1 MAKEK
6 VPGSEKNERLT
17 MTEKKK
23 GVLKSFPGTYWLVV
37 FFEFMERG
45 SYYGMMSV
53 LSIYL
58 TEQLGFAKT
67 SVGLIKG
74 TIQPILYFLPII
86 SGALADR
93 FGYRRTLMVA
103 FTFLGGGYFLTAQM
117 TSYTAIFL
125 ALCVMA
131 LGAGTF
137 KPIITGSIART
148 TDKSNSTLGFGIYY
162 WSINLGAFLF
172 PLILVPFL
180 KNSPM
185 FGWKWVI
192 IASALGTGAMLIPTI
207 FFMKEPP
214 KEKDETNGK
223 ELNIIKTVANAFEI
237 IYSPFV
243 LIYHY
248 LRSSKNRAVLVYII
262 IALIL
267 VLSLWQYSKLSPVV
281 EKLNKATHIEN
292 GTALTFIIERNVMRE
307 SPFIIN
313 ELNSESINGYNVIFQ
328 IKADSEASES
338 VKRIQQDGN
347 DLAVTILKPK
357 AESLYSDVQLQL
369 AGTLNLEKTLLDS
382 TLKKIANSNVNRV
395 LVTFSNPDKFSE
407 YKADLLNQLQMN
419 PSLINITDETLQD
432 LFDKILEKSELTVK
446 VEKSVDNS
454 KPYSIEEVAINNLIV
469 SIYQTENIDSYK
481 LDLLNEIRNYSN
493 YLTLTQSELDEFM
506 NNAQQRSFFPF
517 FLVLIFISSLIIL
530 AIQKMYV
537 HAEKFTK
544 ASINLIASV
553 FIAAVIWLIP
563 GLDIFSRII
572 STVIYFTVLSL
583 FTIETDDNAKFK
595 DNFRFLLMIFI
606 YSGFWILYFQM
617 FDSVLWYVKAY
628 VDATSL
634 NNFVNGFLGKFG
646 FNINWFFDVEHVTVI
661 NAGTIILL
669 QLVISNIVKNTK
681 ALPTMVVGIAMG
693 TVGMAIL
700 AISTSIW
707 VFMAGIFIFS
717 IGEMTAH
724 PKFYSYVGLIAPK
737 DRVATYMGYI
747 FLYGVIG
754 SSVGAILGANM
765 YVHFVDK
772 LNQPRTL
779 WLIFS
784 GIGVATIVGL
794 LLYNKFSP
802 KRETEEMEKSA

>member
-1 MAKEK
+1 
-6 VPGSEKNERLT
+6 
-17 MTEKKK
+17 MTKEKKK
-23 GVLKSFPGTYWLVV
+23 GVLGSFSKSYWVVV

-93 FGYRRTLMVA
+93 FGYRRTLTVA
-103 FTFLGGGYFLTAQM
+103 FAFLGGGYFLTSQM
-117 TSYTAIFL
+117 TSYTAVFL

-137 KPIITGSIART
+137 KPIISGSIARL
-148 TDKSNSTLGFGIYY
+148 TDKSNSTMGFGIYY

-180 KNSPM
+180 KNSPL
-185 FGWKWVI
+185 FGWRWVI
-192 IASALGTGAMLIPTI
+192 IASALGTGAMIIPTLLI
-207 FFMKEPP
+207 FKEPP
-214 KEKDETNGK
+214 GEKKKNKGK
-223 ELNIIKTVANAFEI
+223 ELNLIKTVANAFEI

-248 LRSSKNRAVLVYII
+248 FRSSKNRTVLVYII
-262 IALIL
+262 IVLLL
-267 VLSLWQYSKLSPVV
+267 VLSLWQYGQRKPLE
-281 EKLNKATHIEN
+281 EKLNKATLIEN
-292 GTALTFIIERNVMRE
+292 GTNLTFTIERNVMTANPYQLGKQYFE
-307 SPFIIN
+307 KID
-313 ELNSESINGYNVIFQ
+313 GYNLIFELTP
-328 IKADSEASES
+328 DSEAEKCL
-338 VKRIQQDGN
+338 KRIQQDGK
-347 DLAVTILKPK
+347 DLAITILKP
-357 AESLYSDVQLQL
+357 ENNLLYSALQTQLKNFVNFSSAKLDTVLKRFEKNEVNRILVTISKPDQFPDFENDLLSQLQ
-369 AGTLNLEKTLLDS
+369 T
-382 TLKKIANSNVNRV
+382 
-395 LVTFSNPDKFSE
+395 
-407 YKADLLNQLQMN
+407 N
-419 PSLINITDETLQD
+419 PSLNNLTGEAVNL
-432 LFDKILEKSELTVK
+432 LFEGVTEKSAFTVK
-446 VEKSVDNS
+446 IETKGEGH
-454 KPYSIEEVAINNLIV
+454 KPYSIEQIASNNLLLT
-469 SIYQTENIDSYK
+469 IYHPGNINLYK
-481 LDLLNEIRNYSN
+481 FDLLKDVRAHSN
-493 YLTLTQSELDEFM
+493 FATFSQAELDELVDR
-506 NNAQQRSFFPF
+506 AQQRSFFSF
-517 FLVLIFISSLIIL
+517 FIILLFISSLIIL
-530 AIQKMYV
+530 AIQKRYEK
-537 HAEKFTK
+537 AEGFTK
-544 ASINLIASV
+544 AMYNLIASAIIV
-553 FIAAVIWLIP
+553 AVIWLIP

-583 FTIETDDNAKFK
+583 FTIETDDTEKFK

-634 NNFVNGFLGKFG
+634 NNFVNVVLHKLG

-669 QLVISNIVKNTK
+669 QLVVSMIVKNTK
-681 ALPTMVVGIAMG
+681 ALPTMIAGIAMG
-693 TVGMAIL
+693 TIGMAIL
-700 AISTSIW
+700 AISPSIW
-707 VFMAGIFIFS
+707 VFMLGIIIFS
-717 IGEMTAH
+717 VGEMTAH
-724 PKFYSYVGLIAPK
+724 PKFISYVGLIAPK

-754 SSVGAILGANM
+754 SSIGAILGANM

-779 WLIFS
+779 WLVFS
-784 GIGVATIVGL
+784 GIGVATIVAL
-794 LLYNKFSP
+794 LLYNKFLP
-802 KRETEEMEKSA
+802 KKDEEE

>member
-1 MAKEK
+1 MA
-6 VPGSEKNERLT
+6 
-17 MTEKKK
+17 EKKK
-23 GVLKSFPGTYWLVV
+23 GVLRSFSGTYWLVV

-103 FTFLGGGYFLTAQM
+103 FAFLGGGYFLTAQM

-192 IASALGTGAMLIPTI
+192 LASALGTGAMLIPTI

-214 KEKDETNGK
+214 KEKDESKGK

-248 LRSSKNRAVLVYII
+248 LRSSKNRAVSVYLIV
-262 IALIL
+262 ALIL
-267 VLSLWQYSKLSPVV
+267 VLSLWQYSKLNPVV

-292 GTALTFIIERNVMRE
+292 GTALTFVIERNVMKQSQFSIKKLYFE
-307 SPFIIN
+307 SVD
-313 ELNSESINGYNVIFQ
+313 GYNLNFEL
-328 IKADSEASES
+328 KPDPEATES
-338 VKRIQQDGN
+338 TKRIQQDGK
-347 DLAVTILKPK
+347 DLSVTILKPA
-357 AESLYSDVQLQL
+357 AESLHSDMQSQFEGMLDFPK
-369 AGTLNLEKTLLDS
+369 ALLDS
-382 TLKKIANSNVNRV
+382 TIKNFTKNDVNRIT
-395 LVTFSNPDKFSE
+395 VTISNPDKFSE
-407 YKADLLNQLQMN
+407 YETDLLNQLQMN
-419 PSLINITDETLQD
+419 QSLESITSGTVQE
-432 LFDKILEKSELTVK
+432 LFVKIQEKSELTVK
-446 VEKSVDNS
+446 IEKPGDNS
-454 KPYSIEEVAINNLIV
+454 EPYSIEEIASNNLVV
-469 SIYQTENIDSYK
+469 SIYQTENVESYK
-481 LDLLNEIRNYSN
+481 FDLLKNIRNYSN
-493 YLTLTQSELDEFM
+493 YLTLTQTELDELV
-506 NNAQQRSFFPF
+506 NSSQQRSFFPF
-517 FLVLIFISSLIIL
+517 FLVLIFISSLVIL
-530 AIQKMYV
+530 AIQKIYV
-537 HAEKFTK
+537 EADKATK
-544 ASINLIASV
+544 AIINLIVSA
-553 FIAAVIWLIP
+553 FIVAVIWLAP

-634 NNFVNGFLGKFG
+634 NNFVNVFLGKLG
-646 FNINWFFDVEHVTVI
+646 LNINWFFDVEHVTVI
-661 NAGTIILL
+661 NAGTIIIL

-681 ALPTMVVGIAMG
+681 ALPTMIVGIAMG

-754 SSVGAILGANM
+754 SSIGAILGANM

-779 WLIFS
+779 WLVFS
-784 GIGVATIVGL
+784 GIGIATIVGL
-794 LLYNKFSP
+794 LLYNKFTP
-802 KRETEEMEKSA
+802 KLEESTSDG